1 MFGFTEGNDSS
12 MENGKTIHAYSRR
25 DALKLASLAGMAL
38 VGGALFGCTSSGSSS
53 AASSAASSTS
63 ASASASAASASASA
77 ASASSG
83 ASSAAASLPG
93 SQLNIYCG
101 AGMTNPFT
109 EIAEAFEKATGCKM
123 NVTFANAAQIQT
135 QITTTKEGDFFIA
148 GSAEELK
155 PVEEY
160 VKSSDKLVKHIPVI
174 AVPAANPKNIAS
186 LADLANADR
195 LLIGDPES
203 TPIGKIA
210 KKALGDAGIWEGLEA
225 KGAITTTTTAPQ
237 IATAL
242 TNGEGDAGIVWKENV
257 KAEGAKILDTPDLD
271 SYVKVIPAA
280 LLTCAADEKAAAE
293 FQKYL
298 ATAEAQEI
306 WKKYGYEL
314 AA

>member
-1 MFGFTEGNDSS
+1 MKNSTLNHS
-12 MENGKTIHAYSRR
+12 YSRR
-25 DALKLASLAGMAL
+25 DVIKLTGIAGAALAGS
-38 VGGALFGCTSSGSSS
+38 ALFAGCSSSSGSAS
-53 AASSAASSTS
+53 ASSSVASAS

-77 ASASSG
+77 S
-83 ASSAAASLPG
+83 AASLTG

-101 AGMTNPFT
+101 AGMTDPFT

-123 NVTFANAAQIQT
+123 NITFANAAQIQT
-135 QITTTKEGDFFIA
+135 QIDTTKEGDFFIA

-155 PVEEY
+155 PVEQY
-160 VKSSDKLVKHIPVI
+160 VQESESLVKHIPVI
-174 AVPAANPKNIAS
+174 AVPTANPKGIAG
-186 LADLANADR
+186 LADLANADT

-210 KKALGDAGIWEGLEA
+210 KKALTDAGIWEGLQA

-242 TNGEGDAGIVWKENV
+242 ANGEGDAGVVWKENV
-257 KAEGAKILDTPDLD
+257 KADGAAIVETPDLD

-280 LLTCAADEKAAAE
+280 LLTSVADESAAAE
-293 FQKYL
+293 FQDYL
-298 ATAEAQEI
+298 GSTEAQDI

-314 AA
+314 A

>member
-1 MFGFTEGNDSS
+1 MVNGVIGGNF
-12 MENGKTIHAYSRR
+12 SRR
-25 DALKLASLAGMAL
+25 DALKLFGMTGMAL
-38 VGGALFGCTSSGSSS
+38 AGGALFGCSTSSG
-53 AASSAASSTS
+53 S
-63 ASASASAASASASA
+63 ASASASAASGSSSVASASASASSASSASA
-77 ASASSG
+77 ASLA
-83 ASSAAASLPG
+83 G

-101 AGMTNPFT
+101 AGMTKPFT

-160 VKSSDKLVKHIPVI
+160 VKSSEKLVKHIPVI
-174 AVPAANPKNIAS
+174 AVPANNPKNIAG
-186 LADLANADR
+186 LTDLANADL

-210 KKALGDAGIWEGLEA
+210 KKALGDAGIWEGLDA

-237 IATAL
+237 IASAL
-242 TNGEGDAGIVWKENV
+242 ARGEGDAGIVWKENV
-257 KAEGAKILDTPDLD
+257 NDAGAKILETTDLD
-271 SYVKVIPAA
+271 SYVKVIPSA

-298 ATAEAQEI
+298 GTAEAQDI
-306 WKKYGYEL
+306 WKKHGYEL
-314 AA
+314 VS